1 MTIAVTGATG
11 PFGRHAIDTL
21 LERMPA
27 GEIVAVVRDR
37 SKAGELE
44 AKGAQVR
51 VATYDDTTSLDEA
64 LAGVDTVLLVSGNEV
79 GKRVQQHSNVIDAA
93 KAAGATRVVYTS
105 APKATDTDLVLAP
118 EHAATEEYLRSSGIG
133 FTVVRNNWYT
143 DNYGAQLSQW
153 EQTGEILAAVGDG
166 RVASATRAE
175 LAEGAALVAATEGHE
190 GQVYEFGGD
199 AAWNYDELAAAAST
213 VLGREVTYRPVSAD
227 ELVAALTANGVH
239 QGTAGFVAALD
250 SNIAGGALDTATGD
264 LSRVLGRAATTLEE
278 GLRATRA

>member
-11 PFGRHAIDTL
+11 PFGRHAVETL

-27 GEIVAVVRDR
+27 GDVVAIVRNPE
-37 SKAGELE
+37 KATDLAGR
-44 AKGAQVR
+44 GVDVR
-51 VATYDDTTSLDEA
+51 VASYDDRAALDKA
-64 LAGVDTVLLVSGNEV
+64 LVGVDTVLLVSGNEV

-93 KAAGATRVVYTS
+93 KAAGASRVVYTS

-118 EHAATEEYLRSSGIG
+118 EHAATEEHLRSAGIG

-143 DNYGAQLSQW
+143 ENYAARLDEWQGS
-153 EQTGEILAAVGDG
+153 GEIAAAAGAG

-175 LAEGAALVAATEGHE
+175 LAEGAAIVAATEGHE

-199 AAWNYDELAAAAST
+199 VAWDFEELAATASA
-213 VLGREVTYRPVSAD
+213 VLGRAVAYRAVEPDALVS
-227 ELVAALTANGVH
+227 ELVRSGLD

-250 SNIAGGALDTATGD
+250 ANIASGALDVVTGD
-264 LSRVLGRAATTLEE
+264 LSRVLGRPTSTLEDA
-278 GLRATRA
+278 LRAARA